1 MKTKIGIFAGLF
13 VLVTMIGMSPSFADS
28 NTTVISTNDGIQL
41 TKTVVPMIISS
52 DNTMPWGFIE
62 GTVDNYAEG
71 YPVIVQIY
79 QNDVPIHFA
88 QTDVNEDGTYEYKFF
103 NIRRYTCFNNIL
115 SPYYISLNCINWIK
129 FTNWNMFKSSSMKYN
144 INTICCYFESIF
156 ISNISQKYS

>member
-41 TKTVVPMIISS
+41 TKTVVPMVISS
-52 DNTMPWGFIE
+52 DNTMSWGFIE

-88 QTDVNEDGTYEYKFF
+88 QTDVNEDGTYEYKFRAR
-103 NIRRYTCFNNIL
+103 NIDGDNVVNVYEGDYEVKI
-115 SPYYISLNCINWIK
+115 
-129 FTNWNMFKSSSMKYN
+129 FKSKQITGKN
-144 INTICCYFESIF
+144 LI
-156 ISNISQKYS
+156 